1 MFSPLYNHHHDNNN
15 DNDNNNSS
23 SSGSEVLPIAE
34 EMDINNSLSYEEHHT
49 QKLEIARLE
58 REKVAITKE
67 LENLIPLRNQYRAT
81 ADRYAR
87 EINEREQ
94 VGYSTYL

>member
-1 MFSPLYNHHHDNNN
+1 MDTLFSPLYNHHYDNN
-15 DNDNNNSS
+15 DNNSS

-34 EMDINNSLSYEEHHT
+34 EMDINNSLSYEEHHA

-58 REKVAITKE
+58 REKVAVTQE
-67 LENLIPLRNQYRAT
+67 LENLIPLCNQYRAT

-87 EINEREQ
+87 EIDEREQ
-94 VGYSTYL
+94 VSYSTYL